1 MGAASSILPAAF
13 RRPYR
18 GRDRVASSSSS
29 MIVSMTPRTVSRTAS
44 SIGSNQSSKS
54 MVPAAT
60 AAVFV
65 VFFVMAW
72 SPFRRSNAG
81 ISWVST
87 PETTPTEFQP
97 LPRRDLTAWTDDT
110 LVLERGH
117 NRDDRTAIAFQGEE
131 LSAFYR
137 RARDK

>member
-1 MGAASSILPAAF
+1 
-13 RRPYR
+13 
-18 GRDRVASSSSS
+18 
-29 MIVSMTPRTVSRTAS
+29 
-44 SIGSNQSSKS
+44 

-65 VFFVMAW
+65 VFFIMAW

-97 LPRRDLTAWTDDT
+97 LRDGTSVTRYQVW
-110 LVLERGH
+110 
-117 NRDDRTAIAFQGEE
+117 
-131 LSAFYR
+131 
-137 RARDK
+137 